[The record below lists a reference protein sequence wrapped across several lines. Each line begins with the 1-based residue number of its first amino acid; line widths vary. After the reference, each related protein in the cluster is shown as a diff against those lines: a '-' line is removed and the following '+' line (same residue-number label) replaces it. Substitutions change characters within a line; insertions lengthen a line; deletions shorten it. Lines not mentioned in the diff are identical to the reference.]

1 MTTLR
6 DALSSAFEA
15 ADSGELAV
23 VNEPQTLEIEESPSS
38 VSPAETVEKPSR
50 NRDEV
55 GRFAKISDESAKSL
69 DPKEEVKADL
79 PTTRK
84 PPSSWK
90 KDYWGHWEKVATNP
104 ELSPLADYIEQ
115 RESEFAKGVSTYKE
129 EATKAKA
136 LQDAIAPFVPDMQRY
151 GVQPEVEIRNLL
163 NAHHT
168 LIQADPQQRLQMF
181 AKLATDYGVPLQ
193 ALTGQNYDPQSAQ
206 LMQDLNAL
214 KSQFGQIY
222 QTQQQRE
229 QAEIASKI
237 DEFKANAPFFDE
249 AREAMAGLLQA
260 GMAGDLKTAYDK
272 ALRLNDDLWKK
283 EQARQAEAAEKE
295 RQMKLNLKKATAV
308 SPKSSSPTGRVG
320 GVSGGKDLRS
330 ILGAAFEQH
339 TNGRL

>member
-6 DALSSAFEA
+6 DALSSAFDA

-23 VNEPQTLEIEESPSS
+23 VDEPQTLEVAEPSAPVQS
-38 VSPAETVEKPSR
+38 EEKPSR
-50 NRDEV
+50 TRDEV
-55 GRFAKISDESAKSL
+55 GRFAKISEESAKKL
-69 DPKEEVKADL
+69 DEPEVKADL

-90 KDYWGHWEKVATNP
+90 KDYWGHWDKVATNP

-129 EATKAKA
+129 EATKARA
-136 LQDAIAPFVPDMQRY
+136 LQDAIAPFIPDMQKY

-237 DEFKANAPFFDE
+237 EDFKANAPHFE
-249 AREAMAGLLQA
+249 ELRNSMAGILQA
-260 GMAGDLKTAYDK
+260 GMAKDLKDAYDK
-272 ALRLNDDLWKK
+272 ALRLNDDLWKA

-295 RQMKLNLKKATAV
+295 RLTKLAAKKATAV
-308 SPKSSSPTGRVG
+308 SPKSSAPTGRPG